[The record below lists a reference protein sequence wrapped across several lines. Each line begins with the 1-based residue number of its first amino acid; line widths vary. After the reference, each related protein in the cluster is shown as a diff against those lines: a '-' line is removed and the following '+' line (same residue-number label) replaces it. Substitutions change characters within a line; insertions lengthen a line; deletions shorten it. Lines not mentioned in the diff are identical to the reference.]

1 MAGAPADKPAN
12 NLVIDISVDADGWN
26 SELADGEKI
35 ATRAIQATWLAVC
48 EKGLVG
54 LELCKNTT
62 VEVSLMLLDDARQQ
76 MLNRDY
82 RGLDKPTNVLSF
94 AAGPLPK
101 AGGSPGMPWLLGDIS
116 IALETTKAEATQQ
129 KKTLAN
135 HFCHLVVHGMVHL
148 IGLDHVDAREAEIM
162 ENLET
167 EILKGLGINNPYA

>member
-1 MAGAPADKPAN
+1 MANAPADKTAK
-12 NLVIDISVDADGWN
+12 NLVIDVSVDADGWN
-26 SELADGEKI
+26 SELVDGEKI
-35 ATRAIQATWLAVC
+35 ATRAIQATWMVAC
-48 EKGLVG
+48 EKGFIDDN
-54 LELCKNTT
+54 LCKNMD

-82 RGLDKPTNVLSF
+82 RGMDKPTNVLSF
-94 AAGPLPK
+94 ATGPLPK
-101 AGGSPGMPWLLGDIS
+101 GGGSAGMPWLLGDIS

-148 IGLDHVDAREAEIM
+148 IGLDHVDAHEAEIM

>member
-1 MAGAPADKPAN
+1 MAGTPADKTAK
-12 NLVIDISVDADGWN
+12 NLVIDVSVDTDGWN
-26 SELADGEKI
+26 SELVDGEKI
-35 ATRAIQATWLAVC
+35 AIRAIQATWMVAC
-48 EKGLVG
+48 AKGLVEP
-54 LELCKNTT
+54 ELCKNTT

-82 RGLDKPTNVLSF
+82 RGMDKPTNVLSF
-94 AAGPLPK
+94 ATGPLPK
-101 AGGSPGMPWLLGDIS
+101 GGGSAGMPWLLGDIS

-148 IGLDHVDAREAEIM
+148 IGLDHVDAHEAEIM